1 MSTSST
7 SDDETISNSAEEG
20 SGDSYDEFGEDF
32 EAGIEPYQFE
42 PEWPSGEEDLENDVN
57 FNNNQE
63 DQESDKTTN
72 LDWYEL

>member
-32 EAGIEPYQFE
+32 EAGIEPYVI
-42 PEWPSGEEDLENDVN
+42 SSSRNGLLER
-57 FNNNQE
+57 
-63 DQESDKTTN
+63 KT
-72 LDWYEL
+72 

>member
-32 EAGIEPYQFE
+32 EAGIEP
-42 PEWPSGEEDLENDVN
+42 
-57 FNNNQE
+57 
-63 DQESDKTTN
+63 
-72 LDWYEL
+72 